1 MDAESTMGS
10 RVVRTLEG
18 SLAIV
23 TPKTPMGAVAFQDEG
38 LPHRPTLPTSSSC
51 CVDLWAHTRARVE
64 QRQLPRPL
72 LALSPAIA
80 FCGPQRG
87 SSPRSQLTRSPTVEV
102 PGGPHSTLSP

>member
-1 MDAESTMGS
+1 MDAESTIGS

-38 LPHRPTLPTSSSC
+38 LHHRPTLPASSSC

-64 QRQLPRPL
+64 QCQLPRPL
-72 LALSPAIA
+72 LPLSPAIA
-80 FCGPQRG
+80 FCGSECG
-87 SSPRSQLTRSPTVEV
+87 STPRSQLTRSPPV
-102 PGGPHSTLSP
+102 